1 MYKGWWEKVN
11 TKSEKELVLYI
22 CDDEMIWQQ
31 KIRKICESVFGEKW
45 TECTIVH
52 GKSGKEVLAYQGEI
66 DILILDIDMPGIDG
80 IQVKNQMQKKNRN
93 TNIIFVTNY
102 SERMREAFGPWVF
115 AFVDK
120 GDIEKDLKRILPELI
135 ERICRYVKIDR
146 LYDSREVLYL
156 QAEGSY
162 TDLYFRSGERH
173 TIRKNLKELEKE
185 LVGVDFIRTHR
196 SYLVNMHEITGK
208 ITDTV
213 SVGQQNIP
221 VSVRLRKKVK
231 EAYRIFCRKN
241 AGY

>member
-1 MYKGWWEKVN
+1 MN

-22 CDDEMIWQQ
+22 CDDEMIWQR

>member
-1 MYKGWWEKVN
+1 M
-11 TKSEKELVLYI
+11 
-22 CDDEMIWQQ
+22 
-31 KIRKICESVFGEKW
+31 
-45 TECTIVH
+45 H

-80 IQVKNQMQKKNRN
+80 IQEKNQMQKKNRN

-196 SYLVNMHEITGK
+196 SYLVNMH
-208 ITDTV
+208 DT
-213 SVGQQNIP
+213 SLQ
-221 VSVRLRKKVK
+221 LL
-231 EAYRIFCRKN
+231 
-241 AGY
+241 

>member
-1 MYKGWWEKVN
+1 
-11 TKSEKELVLYI
+11 
-22 CDDEMIWQQ
+22 
-31 KIRKICESVFGEKW
+31 
-45 TECTIVH
+45 
-52 GKSGKEVLAYQGEI
+52 
-66 DILILDIDMPGIDG
+66 
-80 IQVKNQMQKKNRN
+80 
-93 TNIIFVTNY
+93 
-102 SERMREAFGPWVF
+102 MREAFGPWVF

-221 VSVRLRKKVK
+221 VSVRLYMT
-231 EAYRIFCRKN
+231 EATETCASWRGK
-241 AGY
+241 